1 MKKVLASL
9 VAVGLMATAANAAT
23 IGLQWAE
30 APGSQN
36 LAASGGTIQVYLNVL
51 GGEQISGV
59 VFDYSTLAENLT
71 VTGQTANVPGWGQ
84 SGVAGPLN
92 GRQFGGFAN
101 TAADLID
108 AAGSYIVGTTVITVE
123 GPADLTTKNI
133 TALVPQNA
141 VGVVNQ
147 LGQRLTWDA
156 RYNAT
161 FAGYIAFGNWGNPG
175 WGTKPA
181 SGHQPTANPLQITKT
196 PEPTSLALVALGGF
210 ALLRR
215 RR

>member
-23 IGLQWAE
+23 IGLRWAE

-36 LAASGGTIQVYLNVL
+36 LAASGGTIEVYMDLLSGDV
-51 GGEQISGV
+51 ISGV
-59 VFDYSTLAENLT
+59 VFDYSTLATNLT

-101 TAADLID
+101 TALDLLQTPGNHVI
-108 AAGSYIVGTTVITVE
+108 GTTTISVE
-123 GPADLTTKNI
+123 GPLDLSTKDI
-133 TALVPQNA
+133 FAAIPQNA

-147 LGQRLTWDA
+147 AGSRLTWDA
-156 RYNAT
+156 RYNGS